1 MVVSPAI
8 AQSNFAGFYGQ
19 ISTGYESNTA
29 SGLNSPLTI
38 SAGGSSATL
47 GSASAYNQ
55 KFGGMPLVGG
65 LGYYYSIDPRWL
77 VGIGGDYSFLSQES
91 SSYSYS
97 LLGSGVPSGVGLAG
111 AKIKT
116 SNRFNIL

>member
-1 MVVSPAI
+1 MKKCFFLSILGIFVISPAI

-29 SGLNSPLTI
+29 SGLNSPLTL

-77 VGIGGDYSFLSQES
+77 VGRRRLFVFIARKFEL
-91 SSYSYS
+91 
-97 LLGSGVPSGVGLAG
+97 
-111 AKIKT
+111 
-116 SNRFNIL
+116 